1 VVTTQQYGAAWSEAH
16 RRGSPSELD
25 GWLKTALELSD
36 EADAIAVRDFRSARR
51 VDWGEPGHL
60 VTETDLAIE
69 RLFRS
74 AVQTK
79 YPAHG
84 FIGEEYG
91 AEGSERPVRWYVDP
105 IDGTEDFVGGI
116 PLFAVL
122 VAIERDDELQVG
134 IMSFP
139 ALGQR
144 WYARRGGGAWCN
156 ERQIQVSHVRDL
168 AQAQVLCYSYQ
179 EMRDSPYGRAFESLL
194 GSVRRDRAVGS
205 VWADGLVSDGSADAA
220 VELDVDPWDVAASM
234 VIVEE
239 AGGRMTD
246 LRGNRT
252 IHGGDVLVSN
262 GLLHG
267 ALLARLV
274 AD

>member
-1 VVTTQQYGAAWSEAH
+1 VVRQQYGAGWSEAH

-25 GWLKTALELSD
+25 GWLKTALELCD
-36 EADAIAVRDFRSARR
+36 DADAIAVRDFRSAQP

-74 AVQTK
+74 SVQTR
-79 YPAHG
+79 YPSHG

-91 AEGSERPVRWYVDP
+91 AEGSDRTVRWYVDP
-105 IDGTEDFVGGI
+105 IDGTEDFVSGI

-122 VAIERDDELQVG
+122 VAIEREEELQVG

-144 WYARRGGGAWCN
+144 WYARRGLGAWCN
-156 ERQIQVSHVRDL
+156 ERPVHVSRVGDL
-168 AQAQVLCYSYQ
+168 GDAQLLCYSYQ
-179 EMRDSPYGRAFESLL
+179 EMRDSPYTRGFESLL
-194 GSVRRDRAVGS
+194 GTVRRDRAVGS

-220 VELDVDPWDVAASM
+220 VELDVAPWDVAASM

-262 GLLHG
+262 GLLHE

>member
-1 VVTTQQYGAAWSEAH
+1 
-16 RRGSPSELD
+16 
-25 GWLKTALELSD
+25 
-36 EADAIAVRDFRSARR
+36 
-51 VDWGEPGHL
+51 
-60 VTETDLAIE
+60 VTETDLEIE

-74 AVQTK
+74 SVQTT
-79 YPAHG
+79 YPTHG
-84 FIGEEYG
+84 FVGEEYG
-91 AEGSERPVRWYVDP
+91 AEGADRTIQWYVDP

-122 VAIERDDELQVG
+122 VGVEREDELQVG

-144 WYARRGGGAWCN
+144 WYARRGGGAWRN
-156 ERQIQVSHVRDL
+156 EQQVQVSRVGDL
-168 AQAQVLCYSYQ
+168 AEAQLLYYSYQ
-179 EMRDSPYGRAFESLL
+179 EMRDSAYARSFESLL

-220 VELDVDPWDVAASM
+220 LELDVAPWDVAASM

-246 LRGNRT
+246 LRGDRT
-252 IHGGDVLVSN
+252 IHGGEVLVSN
-262 GLLHG
+262 GLLHQP
-267 ALLARLV
+267 LLDRLV

>member
-1 VVTTQQYGAAWSEAH
+1 MTTQQFGAGWSEAH
-16 RRGSPSELD
+16 RRGSPRELD
-25 GWLKTALELSD
+25 GWLKTAMELCD
-36 EADAIAVRDFRSARR
+36 EADAIAVRDFRSAKR
-51 VDWGEPGHL
+51 VEWDEPGHL
-60 VTETDLAIE
+60 VTETDLEIE

-74 AVQTK
+74 SVQTR
-79 YPAHG
+79 YPSHG

-91 AEGSERPVRWYVDP
+91 AEGSERTVRWYVDP

-122 VAIERDDELQVG
+122 VAIEREDELQVG

-156 ERQIQVSHVRDL
+156 ERPIRVSGVGEL
-168 AQAQVLCYSYQ
+168 ADAQLLCYSYQ
-179 EMRDSPYGRAFESLL
+179 EMRDSPYSRAFESLL
-194 GSVRRDRAVGS
+194 ATVRRDRALGS

-220 VELDVDPWDVAASM
+220 VEIDVDPWDVAASM
-234 VIVEE
+234 VVVEE

-262 GLLHG
+262 GLLHE